1 MDHRVMQGLVAVIM
15 GAGGELSRAQGNL
28 HYPV

>member
-1 MDHRVMQGLVAVIM
+1 MDHRVMQVLVALIM
-15 GAGGELSRAQGNL
+15 VAGGELSRVQRNL